1 MVGIDQVLEK
11 LSTVIDP
18 DLKKDI
24 VSMGMIKDLELND
37 ANLKFT
43 LELTTPA
50 CPFNVEIEDD
60 VRKAIADLSD
70 LKNFDLKVTAKVME
84 GRSLDDDT
92 GMATVKNIIG
102 VASGKGGVGKSTVS
116 LNLALALSESGA
128 KVGLLD
134 ADIYGPSIPLM
145 LGMKDGSM
153 EVEDNKLQ
161 PVDSHGLKVVS
172 FGFFADQSNQAAIY
186 RGPIISG
193 ILKQFLVDTNW
204 SDLDYLI
211 VDLPPGTGDIPLTL
225 AQTIPITG
233 ILVVTTPQD
242 VASHVAVKAVSM
254 FDKLNV
260 PIIGVVENMAHFICT
275 NNVEYQYQTGRWF
288 WKKMKTGSKKC
299 EEKHHIFGEGGA
311 KKISE
316 QFNMPFLGDI
326 PLNSGIMAG
335 SDLGKP
341 IMITDPDSPSAAAFR
356 KSAKNIAAQC
366 SIIAAKLQE
375 EMASEGIEEKSTEEN
390 TTEEKSTEEKS
401 TEEKSTEEKS
411 TEEKSTEEK
420 STEEKSTEENTTE
433 EKSTEENTTEEKS
446 TEENTTEEKSTEEK
460 STEEKSTEEKST
472 EEKSTEEKSTEE
484 KSTEEKSTEEKST
497 EEKSTEEKST
507 EEKSTEEKSTEE
519 KSTEENTI
527 EEKTPDQS

>member
-1 MVGIDQVLEK
+1 MKIPFFKLSDLCLNNAELFFDAMVGIDQVLEK

-37 ANLKFT
+37 GNLKFT

-60 VRKAIADLSD
+60 VRKAIAEFSD
-70 LKNFDLKVTAKVME
+70 LKNFDMNVTAKVME
-84 GRSLDDDT
+84 GRSLEDDV

-116 LNLALALSESGA
+116 LNLALALSQTGA

-145 LGMKDGSM
+145 LGMKDGFM

-161 PVDSHGLKVVS
+161 PAESNGLKVVS
-172 FGFFADQSNQAAIY
+172 FGFFAEQSHQAAIY

-242 VASHVAVKAVSM
+242 VASNVAVKAIGM
-254 FDKLNV
+254 FEKLNV
-260 PIIGVVENMAHFICT
+260 PILGVVENMSHFICS
-275 NNVEYQYQTGRWF
+275 N
-288 WKKMKTGSKKC
+288 C
-299 EEKHHIFGEGGA
+299 DEKHYIFGDGGA
-311 KKISE
+311 KKNSE
-316 QFNMPFLGDI
+316 DFKMPFLGEI
-326 PLNSGIMAG
+326 PLNSGIMSG

-341 IMITDPDSPSAAAFR
+341 IMISSPDSPSAVAFR
-356 KSAKNIAAQC
+356 TSAKNIAAQC
-366 SIIAAKLQE
+366 SILAAKLQE
-375 EMASEGIEEKSTEEN
+375 ETESESSSEESTSE
-390 TTEEKSTEEKS
+390 TSS
-401 TEEKSTEEKS
+401 A
-411 TEEKSTEEK
+411 
-420 STEEKSTEENTTE
+420 
-433 EKSTEENTTEEKS
+433 
-446 TEENTTEEKSTEEK
+446 
-460 STEEKSTEEKST
+460 
-472 EEKSTEEKSTEE
+472 
-484 KSTEEKSTEEKST
+484 
-497 EEKSTEEKST
+497 
-507 EEKSTEEKSTEE
+507 
-519 KSTEENTI
+519 
-527 EEKTPDQS
+527 

>member
-24 VSMGMIKDLELND
+24 VSMGMIKNLELHDN
-37 ANLKFT
+37 NLKFT

-60 VRKAIADLSD
+60 VRKAIGEISELQ
-70 LKNFDLKVTAKVME
+70 NFDMNVTAKVME
-84 GRSLDDDT
+84 GRSLDADT
-92 GMATVKNIIG
+92 GMASVKNIIG

-116 LNLALALSESGA
+116 LNLSLALSQTGA

-153 EVEDNKLQ
+153 EVEGNKLQ
-161 PVDSHGLKVVS
+161 PADSNGLKVVS

-242 VASHVAVKAVSM
+242 VASNVAVKAVSM
-254 FDKLNV
+254 FEKLNV
-260 PIIGVVENMAHFICT
+260 PIIGVVENMSHFICP
-275 NNVEYQYQTGRWF
+275 NC
-288 WKKMKTGSKKC
+288 SD
-299 EEKHHIFGEGGA
+299 KHYIFGEGGA

-316 QFNMPFLGDI
+316 QFNMPFLGEI
-326 PLNSGIMAG
+326 PLNSGIMEG

-341 IMITDPDSPSAAAFR
+341 IMITNPDSPSAVSFR

-375 EMASEGIEEKSTEEN
+375 EMAADNDGADNNSNTSSNEESSSDNNDSNNSNTSSNEASTSASSDIN
-390 TTEEKSTEEKS
+390 
-401 TEEKSTEEKS
+401 
-411 TEEKSTEEK
+411 
-420 STEEKSTEENTTE
+420 
-433 EKSTEENTTEEKS
+433 
-446 TEENTTEEKSTEEK
+446 
-460 STEEKSTEEKST
+460 
-472 EEKSTEEKSTEE
+472 
-484 KSTEEKSTEEKST
+484 
-497 EEKSTEEKST
+497 
-507 EEKSTEEKSTEE
+507 
-519 KSTEENTI
+519 
-527 EEKTPDQS
+527 

>member
-37 ANLKFT
+37 GNLQFT

-60 VRKAIADLSD
+60 VRKAIAEISD
-70 LKNFDLKVTAKVME
+70 LKNFDMKVTAKVME
-84 GRSLDDDT
+84 GRSLDADT

-116 LNLALALSESGA
+116 LNLALALSQTGA

-145 LGMKDGSM
+145 LGMKDGFM
-153 EVEDNKLQ
+153 EVEENKLQ
-161 PVDSHGLKVVS
+161 PADSNGLKVVS

-204 SDLDYLI
+204 SELDYLI

-233 ILVVTTPQD
+233 ILVVTTPQE
-242 VASHVAVKAVSM
+242 VASNVAVKAVSM
-254 FDKLNV
+254 FEKLNV
-260 PIIGVVENMAHFICT
+260 PIIGVVENMSHFICP
-275 NNVEYQYQTGRWF
+275 N
-288 WKKMKTGSKKC
+288 C
-299 EEKHHIFGEGGA
+299 DEKHYIFGEGGA

-316 QFNMPFLGDI
+316 QFNMPFLGEI
-326 PLNSGIMAG
+326 PLNSGIMSG

-341 IMITDPDSPSAAAFR
+341 IMITNPDSPSAVAFR
-356 KSAKNIAAQC
+356 ASAKNIAAQC
-366 SIIAAKLQE
+366 SILAAKLQE
-375 EMASEGIEEKSTEEN
+375 EMESQSPGEEPAPEPSTN
-390 TTEEKSTEEKS
+390 
-401 TEEKSTEEKS
+401 
-411 TEEKSTEEK
+411 
-420 STEEKSTEENTTE
+420 
-433 EKSTEENTTEEKS
+433 
-446 TEENTTEEKSTEEK
+446 
-460 STEEKSTEEKST
+460 
-472 EEKSTEEKSTEE
+472 
-484 KSTEEKSTEEKST
+484 
-497 EEKSTEEKST
+497 
-507 EEKSTEEKSTEE
+507 
-519 KSTEENTI
+519 
-527 EEKTPDQS
+527 

>member
-37 ANLKFT
+37 GNLKFT

-60 VRKAIADLSD
+60 VRKAIADISE

-116 LNLALALSESGA
+116 LNLALALSEAGA

-161 PVDSHGLKVVS
+161 PADSHGLKVVS

-204 SDLDYLI
+204 SELDYLI

-254 FDKLNV
+254 FEKLNV
-260 PIIGVVENMAHFICT
+260 PIIGVVENMSHFICT
-275 NNVEYQYQTGRWF
+275 
-288 WKKMKTGSKKC
+288 KC
-299 EEKHHIFGEGGA
+299 DEKHYIFGEGGA
-311 KKISE
+311 KAISE
-316 QFNMPFLGDI
+316 QFNMPFLGEV
-326 PLNSGIMAG
+326 PLNSGIMSG
-335 SDLGKP
+335 SDLGEP
-341 IMITDPDSPSAAAFR
+341 IMISSPDSPSAEAFR

-366 SIIAAKLQE
+366 SIIASKLQE
-375 EMASEGIEEKSTEEN
+375 EMASESSSETSDKES
-390 TTEEKSTEEKS
+390 TTEP
-401 TEEKSTEEKS
+401 
-411 TEEKSTEEK
+411 
-420 STEEKSTEENTTE
+420 TT
-433 EKSTEENTTEEKS
+433 TQT
-446 TEENTTEEKSTEEK
+446 
-460 STEEKSTEEKST
+460 
-472 EEKSTEEKSTEE
+472 
-484 KSTEEKSTEEKST
+484 
-497 EEKSTEEKST
+497 
-507 EEKSTEEKSTEE
+507 
-519 KSTEENTI
+519 
-527 EEKTPDQS
+527 